1 MPSAPVE
8 DWKPHLGRKVSLR
21 YRLHDSDH
29 PFSEAIGVV
38 ASVTTDASDVQ
49 TLAILMRSGETRS
62 VIASDIV
69 ASKLF
74 PL

>member
-1 MPSAPVE
+1 MASPIE

-29 PFSEAIGVV
+29 PFSEAIGVF
-38 ASVTTDASDVQ
+38 ASLRTEPGGAQ
-49 TLAILMRSGETRS
+49 ILNVLTRSGETRS
-62 VIASDIV
+62 VPVHDIV

-74 PL
+74 PV